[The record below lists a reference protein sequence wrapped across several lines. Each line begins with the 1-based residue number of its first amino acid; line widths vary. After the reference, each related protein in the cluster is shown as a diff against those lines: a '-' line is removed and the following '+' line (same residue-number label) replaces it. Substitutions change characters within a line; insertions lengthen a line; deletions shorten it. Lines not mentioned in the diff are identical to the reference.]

1 MFDSCQGIMMMNIL
15 NNFYILPSSVV
26 GVQSVFVE
34 PPQPVI
40 SLRSLA
46 ESETRLPCRYQV
58 EEGEKVVQVTWFKE
72 LPGGGKDQIITAH
85 FTDGHTGRLQRRG
98 NNEKTLY

>member
-1 MFDSCQGIMMMNIL
+1 MTMNIF
-15 NNFYILPSSVV
+15 NSFHVLPSSVV
-26 GVQSVFVE
+26 GVRGVFVE
-34 PPQPVI
+34 PPQPVT

-58 EEGEKVVQVTWFKE
+58 EDGEKVVQVTWFKE

-85 FTDGHTGRLQRRG
+85 FMDGHTGRLQRRV
-98 NNEKTLY
+98 NSEKTLFFFFLLN